1 MQKPPS
7 RRLQFGLADLL
18 EFCAWI
24 AVYFGVYSAL
34 PPLCLNYAD
43 WTRLED
49 YRFIVALGDT
59 SWAARLIRRQR
70 FGPLTRRPL
79 LDAVF
84 LLGMPLAGVLFL
96 LAKETSA
103 ATLLIVAGLSAGGAF
118 FCSVL
123 LGRLEPAERSSPP
136 SKKTS

>member
-24 AVYFGVYSAL
+24 AIYFGIYSAL

-43 WTRLED
+43 WTNLED
-49 YRFIVALGDT
+49 YRFIVALGFT
-59 SWAARLIRRQR
+59 CWAARLIRRQR
-70 FGPLTRRPL
+70 FGRLTRPPL

-84 LLGMPLAGVLFL
+84 LLGMPLAGVLYG
-96 LAKETSA
+96 LARETSA
-103 ATLLIVAGLSAGGAF
+103 ATLLIIAGLNAGGSF

-123 LGRLEPAERSSPP
+123 LGRFEPVERSLPP